1 MTASVGAIGNEATGM
16 FAPLREKT
24 FRTIWTASL
33 FSNFGQL
40 ILGVGA
46 AWEMTRLSSSASMAS
61 AGGVCSW
68 IENWPRFW

>member
-1 MTASVGAIGNEATGM
+1 MPTSADMPSDERGGT

-46 AWEMTRLSSSASMAS
+46 AWEMVRRPCAATPWSVMP
-61 AGGVCSW
+61 
-68 IENWPRFW
+68 N